1 MFIAFLGHSQVK
13 KTYVIEGVLVSKSD
27 TTSLESATVHLEKV
41 KDSAVVSY
49 TITDRNGK
57 FKLEGNTF
65 DKELRLVVSF
75 LGYKPYTKVINFDQT
90 KIQLGTIALEDSG
103 NVLNEVVITSRALM

>member
-1 MFIAFLGHSQVK
+1 MFIAFLGYSQVK

-75 LGYKPYTKVINFDQT
+75 LR
-90 KIQLGTIALEDSG
+90 IQALHQG
-103 NVLNEVVITSRALM
+103 H